1 MVALDVVIDS
11 WNHRRRIVKEK
22 ARATCDFSFF
32 FFFLISSSQLV
43 DLEREIFV
51 NLRGG
56 DRRIDKE
63 RKIKEG
69 RERDFGVSKCRWRL
83 NGGINGDSE

>member
-83 NGGINGDSE
+83 NGGINGDS

>member
-1 MVALDVVIDS
+1 MIFL
-11 WNHRRRIVKEK
+11 
-22 ARATCDFSFF
+22 FS

-51 NLRGG
+51 NLRGIENLRGG

>member
-1 MVALDVVIDS
+1 MLVALDVVIDS

-63 RKIKEG
+63 RKIKER
-69 RERDFGVSKCRWRL
+69 REREILVFRSVV
-83 NGGINGDSE
+83 GD

>member
-1 MVALDVVIDS
+1 MIFL
-11 WNHRRRIVKEK
+11 
-22 ARATCDFSFF
+22 FS

-69 RERDFGVSKCRWRL
+69 REREILVFRSVV
-83 NGGINGDSE
+83 GD

>member
-1 MVALDVVIDS
+1 MVIDS

-83 NGGINGDSE
+83 NGGINGDS

>member
-51 NLRGG
+51 NLRGIENLRGG

-63 RKIKEG
+63 RKIKER
-69 RERDFGVSKCRWRL
+69 REREILVFRSVV
-83 NGGINGDSE
+83 GD